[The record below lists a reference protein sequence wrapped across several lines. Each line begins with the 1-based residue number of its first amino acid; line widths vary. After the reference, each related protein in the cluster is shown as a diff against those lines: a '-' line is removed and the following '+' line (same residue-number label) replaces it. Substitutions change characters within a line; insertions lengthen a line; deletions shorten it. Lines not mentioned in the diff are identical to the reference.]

1 VENDII
7 LRIENISKSYPGV
20 QALDNVTIEIYS
32 NEIHGLVGENGA
44 GKSTLLNILDGITEQ
59 DDGKIILNQK
69 EVRFENTR
77 MASDH
82 GIALVHQELSLIE
95 YLTVAEN
102 IFLGNEPAKGSW
114 VNSSQLY
121 KDTIKI
127 LEKMGIFID
136 PTRLVAELDVP
147 QRQIVEICKAIS
159 LNPIIIALDEPT
171 GLLME
176 HQVDNLM
183 KILRKMQAEG
193 VTILYVSHRLNELFE
208 IVDRVTVLR
217 DGNRIGTVNISET
230 SEDEIIR
237 MMVGRSIRSQFP
249 KIEISK
255 GKKVLEVKSLTLE
268 TYFKNVSFC
277 LHESEILGIGGLI
290 GCRREQL
297 GEALFGL
304 RGIDSGDI
312 IINGEKVSL
321 NNPIEAMNKGIGYIP
336 ADRSTEG
343 LMLSLPVDDNITAA
357 IIGELTIAG
366 IVFDKKRQSLIAKD
380 YVNSF
385 GIKISNLKEIVLN
398 LSGGN
403 RQKVL
408 MAKWLACKLS
418 ILIINEPTRGVDV
431 AAKAEIHLKIGELTK
446 NGMAIIL
453 ITSELPELIGIS
465 DKIVVMSKGVIKG
478 EFLRPEFDQ
487 EKIMKLATAS

>member
-136 PTRLVAELDVP
+136 PNRLVAELDVP

-193 VTILYVSHRLNELFE
+193 VTILYVSHRLKELFE

-237 MMVGRSIRSQFP
+237 MMVGRSIKSQFP

-277 LHESEILGIGGLI
+277 LHESERLGIGGLI
-290 GCRREQL
+290 GCLREQ
-297 GEALFGL
+297 
-304 RGIDSGDI
+304 
-312 IINGEKVSL
+312 
-321 NNPIEAMNKGIGYIP
+321 
-336 ADRSTEG
+336 
-343 LMLSLPVDDNITAA
+343 
-357 IIGELTIAG
+357 
-366 IVFDKKRQSLIAKD
+366 
-380 YVNSF
+380 
-385 GIKISNLKEIVLN
+385 
-398 LSGGN
+398 
-403 RQKVL
+403 
-408 MAKWLACKLS
+408 
-418 ILIINEPTRGVDV
+418 
-431 AAKAEIHLKIGELTK
+431 
-446 NGMAIIL
+446 
-453 ITSELPELIGIS
+453 
-465 DKIVVMSKGVIKG
+465 
-478 EFLRPEFDQ
+478 
-487 EKIMKLATAS
+487 